1 MAYRYGNRE
10 QVNLFPPSLEEYVDA
25 HDAVRAFDAFIEAL
39 DVERLGLSIDESQV
53 GNSSYDPVAML
64 KLLVYGY
71 TYGFRSS
78 RKLERAVRHNV
89 SFIWLVGGLRPDHKT
104 IAEFRRRNRGV
115 LRKVLKEASRVCLR
129 LGLIEGNTLFVD
141 GSKIRANA
149 SLRNTWDT
157 RRCRRALE
165 AIDRR
170 IESILNEC
178 ERTDAQESGQ
188 GSLVDMGEEL
198 CDQQKLRERV
208 TGILQE
214 LQESGR
220 SSLNTTDPDSIRTRS
235 SRGAHAGYSAQIAV
249 DNKHGLIAN
258 TDVVARSEDQ
268 GQFAEQVEAAAE
280 TLGKQPESAVA
291 DAGYHNPQELKK
303 VHDKGTSVVVPSPT
317 HNADEPEDFYHRKG
331 FVYSSERDEFTC
343 PEGQRLR
350 FMGVDKKKHRRRY
363 CIEDPQLCLQC
374 GRFGT
379 CTTSRRGRWINRHI
393 DEDLIQELAENYR
406 NNEALYAKRKSRV
419 ELPFGHIKANMN
431 MSTLLVR
438 GLEGAKAEFGL
449 MATSFNITRAINILG
464 VQGLVAR
471 LA

>member
-25 HDAVRAFDAFIEAL
+25 EDPVRAFDAFVEAL
-39 DVERLGLSIDESQV
+39 DVEQLGLDMDQSRV

-78 RKLERAVRHNV
+78 RKLERAVHHNV
-89 SFIWLVGGLRPDHKT
+89 SFMWLVGGLRPDHKT
-104 IAEFRRRNRGV
+104 ISEFRRNNRGV
-115 LRKVLKEASRVCLR
+115 LRRALKEAARVCLR

-141 GSKIRANA
+141 GTKIRANA
-149 SLRNTWDT
+149 SLSNAWDK
-157 RRCRRALE
+157 RRCKRALE

-178 ERTDAQESGQ
+178 DRTDAQEHAQ
-188 GSLVDMGEEL
+188 GSLVHMGEEL
-198 CDQQKLRERV
+198 SNQRKLRDRV
-208 TGILQE
+208 AGILQE
-214 LQESGR
+214 LQQSGR

-235 SRGAHAGYSAQIAV
+235 GRGAHAGYSAQIAV
-249 DNKHGLIAN
+249 DDKNGLIAN
-258 TDVVARSEDQ
+258 ADVVAKSEDQ
-268 GQFAEQVEAAAE
+268 GQFAEQVQSATE

-291 DAGYHNPQELKK
+291 DAGYYNPQELKK
-303 VHDKGTSVVVPSPT
+303 VHEQGTSVVVPSPI
-317 HNADEPEDFYHRKG
+317 HNIQKPGDRYHREG
-331 FVYSSERDEFTC
+331 FTYDRERDEFTC
-343 PEGQRLR
+343 PEGHRLR
-350 FMGVDKKKHRRRY
+350 SMGVHKKKHRKRY
-363 CIEDPQLCLQC
+363 CIEDSRLCLEC
-374 GRFGT
+374 RRFGT
-379 CTTSRRGRWINRHI
+379 CTRSRRGRWINRHI

-406 NNEALYAKRKSRV
+406 SNEALYARRKTRV

-431 MSTLLVR
+431 MSTLLMR
-438 GLEGAKAEFGL
+438 GIQGARAEFGL

-464 VQGLVAR
+464 VQGLTAR